1 MKKVHLLAATMVVMS
16 LTIALPINAQS
27 RKDKKAAKKAQ
38 WEMEQKQKL
47 EESELRHQL
56 KIDSIANAQKSHAI
70 TCYRLNRL
78 RSGWSKVTKHGS
90 YNAEDRILFVENE
103 KFNVSENPYYGEDST
118 PGQYQYKAG
127 PYYFNE

>member
-1 MKKVHLLAATMVVMS
+1 MKKAHLLATMVIMS
-16 LTIALPINAQS
+16 LLIILPINAQS

-38 WEMEQKQKL
+38 LEMEQKQQM

-56 KIDSIANAQKSHAI
+56 KMDSIANAQKSHAI

-78 RSGWSKVTKHGS
+78 RSGWSKVTKHGN
-90 YNAEDRILFVENE
+90 YNAEDKILFVENE
-103 KFNVSENPYYGEDST
+103 KFYVSENPHYGEDST

-127 PYYFNE
+127 PYYFND

>member
-1 MKKVHLLAATMVVMS
+1 MKKAHLLATMVIMS
-16 LTIALPINAQS
+16 LLIILPINAQS

-38 WEMEQKQKL
+38 WEMEQKQQREEAELKHKL
-47 EESELRHQL
+47 RM
-56 KIDSIANAQKSHAI
+56 DSIANAQKSHTI

-90 YNAEDRILFVENE
+90 YNAENRILFVENE
-103 KFNVSENPYYGEDST
+103 KFYASENPYYGEDST

-127 PYYFNE
+127 PYYFND

>member
-1 MKKVHLLAATMVVMS
+1 MKKAHLFATMVIMS
-16 LTIALPINAQS
+16 FAIILPINAQS

-38 WEMEQKQKL
+38 WEMEQKQQMK
-47 EESELRHQL
+47 ESELRHQL
-56 KIDSIANAQKSHAI
+56 KMDSIANAQKSHTI

-90 YNAEDRILFVENE
+90 YNAEDKILFVENE
-103 KFNVSENPYYGEDST
+103 KFYVRENPYYGEDST

-127 PYYFNE
+127 PYYFND